1 MFRRAVKDFCTE
13 AFNFLFRRSHASPQ
27 PNKFR
32 KIMANRD
39 QGVKSGKEVAK
50 WVSVKSEKTREGWR
64 KKLSGGAKAGH

>member
-32 KIMANRD
+32 KIMFVD
-39 QGVKSGKEVAK
+39 YYGVIMQKGLLLPGQQRSGSKKWEGSGKMGISQK
-50 WVSVKSEKTREGWR
+50 
-64 KKLSGGAKAGH
+64 